1 MDTFYKLHGTT
12 VDKFKIGLKN
22 QRIVLTGQTTT
33 TSTAT
38 LLDRDGQNYTA
49 ESSVFFTAYIIG
61 QGTDSAAYE
70 IKGCYISGVSGVS
83 GVSGYVVNTF
93 VDTNSFTPPAVT
105 FSSSGNLT
113 VSVTGLASDTINWTA
128 TVDFVTV

>member
-33 TSTAT
+33 GSTAT
-38 LLDRDGQNYTA
+38 LLDRDNQNYTA

-83 GVSGYVVNTF
+83 GYVVNTF
-93 VDTNSFTPPAVT
+93 VDTNSFTPPAIT

-128 TVDFVTV
+128 TIDFVTV

>member
-33 TSTAT
+33 GSTAT
-38 LLDRDGQNYTA
+38 LLDRDSQNYTA

-83 GVSGYVVNTF
+83 GYVVNTF
-93 VDTNSFTPPAVT
+93 VDTNSFTPPVIT

-113 VSVTGLASDTINWTA
+113 VSVTGMASDTINWTA
-128 TVDFVTV
+128 TIDFVTV

>member
-33 TSTAT
+33 GSTAT
-38 LLDRDGQNYTA
+38 LLDRDSQNYTA

-83 GVSGYVVNTF
+83 GYVVNTF
-93 VDTNSFTPPAVT
+93 VDTNSFTPPVIT

-128 TVDFVTV
+128 TIDFVTV

>member
-33 TSTAT
+33 GSTAT
-38 LLDRDGQNYTA
+38 LLDRDSQNYTA

-83 GVSGYVVNTF
+83 GYVVNTF
-93 VDTNSFTPPAVT
+93 VDTNSFTSPAIT

-128 TVDFVTV
+128 TIDFVTV

>member
-33 TSTAT
+33 GSTAT
-38 LLDRDGQNYTA
+38 LLDRDSQNYTA

-83 GVSGYVVNTF
+83 GYVVNTF
-93 VDTNSFTPPAVT
+93 VDTNSFTSPAIT
-105 FSSSGNLT
+105 FSSNGNLT
-113 VSVTGLASDTINWTA
+113 VTVTGLASDTINWTA
-128 TVDFVTV
+128 TIDFVTV

>member
-33 TSTAT
+33 GSTAT
-38 LLDRDGQNYTA
+38 LLDRDSQNYTA

-83 GVSGYVVNTF
+83 GYVVNTF
-93 VDTNSFTPPAVT
+93 VDTNSFTPPTIT

-113 VSVTGLASDTINWTA
+113 VTVTGLASDTINWTA
-128 TVDFVTV
+128 TIDFVTV

>member
-33 TSTAT
+33 GSTAT
-38 LLDRDGQNYTA
+38 LLDRDSQNYTA

-70 IKGCYISGVSGVS
+70 IKGCYISGVG

-93 VDTNSFTPPAVT
+93 VDTNSFTSPVIT

-113 VSVTGLASDTINWTA
+113 VTVTGLASDTINWTA
-128 TVDFVTV
+128 TIDFVTV

>member
-33 TSTAT
+33 GSTAT
-38 LLDRDGQNYTA
+38 LLDRDSQNYTA

-83 GVSGYVVNTF
+83 GYVVNTF
-93 VDTNSFTPPAVT
+93 VDTNSFTPPVIT
-105 FSSSGNLT
+105 FSSIGNLT

-128 TVDFVTV
+128 TIDFVTV

>member
-22 QRIVLTGQTTT
+22 RRIVLTGQTTT
-33 TSTAT
+33 GSTAT
-38 LLDRDGQNYTA
+38 LLDRDSQNYTA

-83 GVSGYVVNTF
+83 GYVVNTF
-93 VDTNSFTPPAVT
+93 VDTNSFTPPVIT

-128 TVDFVTV
+128 TIDFVTV

>member
-33 TSTAT
+33 GSTAT
-38 LLDRDGQNYTA
+38 LLDRDSQNYTA

-70 IKGCYISGVSGVS
+70 IKGCYISGVG

-93 VDTNSFTPPAVT
+93 VDTNSFTPPAIT

-113 VSVTGLASDTINWTA
+113 VTVTGLASDTINWTA
-128 TVDFVTV
+128 TIDFVTV

>member
-33 TSTAT
+33 GSTAT
-38 LLDRDGQNYTA
+38 LLDRDSQNYTA

-83 GVSGYVVNTF
+83 GYVVNTF
-93 VDTNSFTPPAVT
+93 VDTNSFTPPAIT

-128 TVDFVTV
+128 TIDFVTV

>member
-33 TSTAT
+33 GSTAT
-38 LLDRDGQNYTA
+38 LLDRDSQNYTA

-83 GVSGYVVNTF
+83 GYVVNTF
-93 VDTNSFTPPAVT
+93 VDTNSFTPPAIT

-113 VSVTGLASDTINWTA
+113 VSVTGLSSDTINWTA
-128 TVDFVTV
+128 TTDFVTV

>member
-33 TSTAT
+33 GSTAT
-38 LLDRDGQNYTA
+38 LLDRDSQNYTA

-83 GVSGYVVNTF
+83 GYVVNTF
-93 VDTNSFTPPAVT
+93 VDTNSFAPPVIT

-128 TVDFVTV
+128 TIDFVTV

>member
-33 TSTAT
+33 GSTAT
-38 LLDRDGQNYTA
+38 LLDRDSQNYTA

-83 GVSGYVVNTF
+83 GYVVNTF
-93 VDTNSFTPPAVT
+93 VDTNSFTPPVIT

-113 VSVTGLASDTINWTA
+113 VTVTGLASDTINWTA
-128 TVDFVTV
+128 TIDFVTV

>member
-33 TSTAT
+33 GSTAT
-38 LLDRDGQNYTA
+38 LLDRDSQNYTA

-83 GVSGYVVNTF
+83 GYVVNTF
-93 VDTNSFTPPAVT
+93 VDTNSFTPPAIT

-113 VSVTGLASDTINWTA
+113 VTVTGLASDTINWTA
-128 TVDFVTV
+128 TIDFVTV

>member
-33 TSTAT
+33 GSTAT
-38 LLDRDGQNYTA
+38 LLDRDSQNYTA

-83 GVSGYVVNTF
+83 GYVVNTF
-93 VDTNSFTPPAVT
+93 VDTNSFTPPVIT
-105 FSSSGNLT
+105 FSSNGNLT

-128 TVDFVTV
+128 TIDFVTV

>member
-33 TSTAT
+33 GSTAT
-38 LLDRDGQNYTA
+38 LLDRDSQNYTA

-70 IKGCYISGVSGVS
+70 IKGCYIGGVG

-93 VDTNSFTPPAVT
+93 VDTNSFTPPIIT

-128 TVDFVTV
+128 TIDFVTV

>member
-33 TSTAT
+33 GSTAT
-38 LLDRDGQNYTA
+38 LLDRDSQNYTA

-83 GVSGYVVNTF
+83 GYVVNTF
-93 VDTNSFTPPAVT
+93 VDTNSFTTPAIT

-113 VSVTGLASDTINWTA
+113 VTVTGLASDTINWTA
-128 TVDFVTV
+128 TIDFVTV

>member
-61 QGTDSAAYE
+61 QGTNSAAYE
-70 IKGCYISGVSGVS
+70 IKGCYINGVN

-93 VDTNSFTPPAVT
+93 VDTNSFTTPVIT

-113 VSVTGLASDTINWTA
+113 VSVTGQASDTINWTA
-128 TVDFVTV
+128 TIDFVTV

>member
-33 TSTAT
+33 GSTAT
-38 LLDRDGQNYTA
+38 LLDRDSQNYTA

-83 GVSGYVVNTF
+83 GYVVNTF
-93 VDTNSFTPPAVT
+93 VDTNSFTSPVIT

-128 TVDFVTV
+128 TIDFVTV

>member
-33 TSTAT
+33 GSTAT
-38 LLDRDGQNYTA
+38 LLDRDSQNYTA

-70 IKGCYISGVSGVS
+70 IKGCYISGVG

-93 VDTNSFTPPAVT
+93 VDTNSFTPPVIT

-128 TVDFVTV
+128 TIDFVTV